1 MTNVIVLHLRWGTAF
16 KNLDFQQLSGVLRG
30 TKLQEVLIRGSNIE
44 IGTNEYGEAG
54 EEDG

>member
-1 MTNVIVLHLRWGTAF
+1 MTNVIVLHLRWAKAF
-16 KNLDFQQLSGVLRG
+16 KNLDFQRLSGVIRG

-44 IGTNEYGEAG
+44 ISTNEYSEFG

>member
-1 MTNVIVLHLRWGTAF
+1 MTNVTVLHLRWANAF
-16 KNLDFQQLSGVLRG
+16 KNLDFQRLSGVLRG

-44 IGTNEYGEAG
+44 ISTNEYSEFG

>member
-1 MTNVIVLHLRWGTAF
+1 MTNVIVLHLRWATAF
-16 KNLDFQQLSGVLRG
+16 KNLIFQRQSGVFRG

-44 IGTNEYGEAG
+44 IGTNEYSEFG